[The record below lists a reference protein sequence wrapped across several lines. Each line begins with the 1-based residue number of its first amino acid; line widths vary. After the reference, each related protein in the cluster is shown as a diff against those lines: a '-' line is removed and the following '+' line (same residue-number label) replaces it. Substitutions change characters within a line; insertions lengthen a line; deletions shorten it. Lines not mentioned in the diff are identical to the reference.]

1 MSNVRPLP
9 YPPITPDPNDPA
21 WQPPRDPSKDAR
33 VHAIAREIPQVTIQT
48 HWRWPEVNAAL
59 DDLRVGIFDRPSQL
73 VEAILWDA
81 RVQATMGSR
90 TSALLGRPVK
100 IEPAKSA
107 RVRGSRAAQECME
120 AWADAWPTISNE
132 AAFAQMHS
140 WGVMMFGLSQI
151 LWDTSGPTWVPHIVP
166 YHPRY
171 TYYQF
176 VFRKLIAITLDGQI
190 PVTPGDGRWVLHS
203 PMGVHRGFMRGALP
217 ALAQPW
223 IQRKFTY
230 RDVARYTERH
240 GFPVW
245 RAKVPAAADPAQIAA
260 LRNALANAG
269 QESVLE
275 LPQGVDGVNSYDV
288 DYLEATDST
297 WEAFVESIKLCDADI
312 TLALLGQN
320 LTTEVK
326 EGSFAAARVHADVK
340 QGFVEFDNRAMAETI
355 YTQIARPFA
364 QLNFGDP
371 DLAPWTHRDI
381 MPYEDNAQQAQTFS
395 SFATAVKSLRDA
407 GFELKDPSALAWS
420 MGIELELAKP
430 AAADP
435 TAVDVADKRGGDSE
449 SEPVESKGAA
459 SPEAAPKID
468 LTPSDLATIVTVNEA
483 RRSQGLPPLDG
494 EDGDLTIAEFKAKH
508 SAVIAEAAD
517 AEEGDAS
524 DTATDEDPQ

>member
-21 WQPPRDPSKDAR
+21 WQPPRDPSREAR
-33 VHAIAREIPQVTIQT
+33 VHAIAREIPQVTTQT
-48 HWRWPEVNAAL
+48 HWTWPMVNATL

-73 VEAILWDA
+73 VEAVLWDA
-81 RVQATMGSR
+81 RVQAAMGSR
-90 TSALLGRPVK
+90 TGGLLGRPVK
-100 IEPAKSA
+100 IEPATNA

-132 AAFAQMHS
+132 ASMAQMHS
-140 WGVMMFGLSQI
+140 WGVMMFSLSQL
-151 LWDTSGPTWVPHIVP
+151 LWDTSGKVWVPHVVP

-190 PVTPGDGRWVLHS
+190 PVTPGDGQWVLHS
-203 PMGVHRGFMRGALP
+203 PYGVHRGFMRGALP

-223 IQRKFTY
+223 IQRRLTY
-230 RDVARYTERH
+230 RDTARYTERH

-260 LRNALANAG
+260 LRNALSNAG

-288 DYLEATDST
+288 DYLEASDST
-297 WEAFVESIKLCDADI
+297 WEAFVEAIKLCDADI

-326 EGSFAAARVHADVK
+326 EGSFAAARVHGDVR
-340 QGFVEFDNRAMAETI
+340 QAFIEFDNRSMAETI

-371 DLAPWTHRDI
+371 DLAPWTSRDI
-381 MPYEDNAQQAQTFS
+381 MPYEDNATTAQTFS
-395 SFATAVKSLRDA
+395 SFATAIKSLRDA
-407 GFELKDPSALAWS
+407 GVQLKRPETLAWS
-420 MGIELELAKP
+420 MGIDLR
-430 AAADP
+430 AAEPEMSDP
-435 TAVDVADKRGGDSE
+435 TSVAVAAERDSGADAGLDSSAKDAQE
-449 SEPVESKGAA
+449 SEQKG
-459 SPEAAPKID
+459 
-468 LTPSDLATIVTVNEA
+468 T
-483 RRSQGLPPLDG
+483 
-494 EDGDLTIAEFKAKH
+494 ED
-508 SAVIAEAAD
+508 V
-517 AEEGDAS
+517 
-524 DTATDEDPQ
+524 